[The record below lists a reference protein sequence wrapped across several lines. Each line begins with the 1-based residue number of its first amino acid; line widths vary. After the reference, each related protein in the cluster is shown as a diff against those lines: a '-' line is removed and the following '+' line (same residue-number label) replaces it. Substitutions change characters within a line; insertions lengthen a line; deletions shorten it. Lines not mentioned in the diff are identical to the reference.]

1 MEVEQKNI
9 YILLSQT
16 DTIITKGIKIF
27 TKAKYNHVSLGFDKS
42 LEKDLYSF
50 GRYKAHNP
58 FWGGFIEESI
68 RKGIF
73 AVKKNSL
80 GLVYQLSVSKEN
92 YLKLKSI
99 IDKMIAQK
107 HKYRFNI
114 VGLLLVAV
122 NFPLRRK
129 YKKYC
134 AEFVSEVLDFAKIH
148 LAKKL
153 HALVKPHEFSEIK
166 NAKKIFEGKLIDYQK
181 V

>member
-1 MEVEQKNI
+1 MEAEQKNI

-16 DTIITKGIKIF
+16 NTIVTQGIKIF

-50 GRYKAHNP
+50 GRYKTYNP

-68 RKGIF
+68 KKGIF

-80 GLVYQLSVSKEN
+80 GLVYQLSIPEEK

-99 IDKMIAQK
+99 INEMIAQK

-114 VGLLLVAV
+114 IGLLLVAV
-122 NFPLRRK
+122 NFPLKRK

-134 AEFVSEVLDFAKIH
+134 AEFVSEVLDFTKIH
-148 LAKKL
+148 IAKKP
-153 HALVKPHEFSEIK
+153 HGLVKPHEFSEIK
-166 NAKKIFEGKLIDYQK
+166 NAQRIFEGKLIDYQGA
-181 V
+181 